1 MHVICNS
8 NGDDPLSF
16 QKVRIKNS
24 NLDYH
29 QKRKQNIYFFI
40 LFLTQK
46 TLKLILEN
54 GVDVNAVDNFGS
66 TAVHVAA
73 KKGNEAAILCLKSFN
88 ADFNIQNKFDIFLN
102 SFFSYFKIFCYMER
116 NHLTPIQV
124 AARQNNE
131 SMVNLLLGM
140 GVSLNGIR
148 NDISKKIISPSI
160 AAKFNESILSKNP
173 LLNFFDFFF
182 EIYWFYFLPYN

>member
-1 MHVICNS
+1 
-8 NGDDPLSF
+8 
-16 QKVRIKNS
+16 
-24 NLDYH
+24 
-29 QKRKQNIYFFI
+29 
-40 LFLTQK
+40 
-46 TLKLILEN
+46 
-54 GVDVNAVDNFGS
+54 
-66 TAVHVAA
+66 
-73 KKGNEAAILCLKSFN
+73 
-88 ADFNIQNKFDIFLN
+88 
-102 SFFSYFKIFCYMER
+102 MER

-182 EIYWFYFLPYN
+182 EIYWFYFLPNN